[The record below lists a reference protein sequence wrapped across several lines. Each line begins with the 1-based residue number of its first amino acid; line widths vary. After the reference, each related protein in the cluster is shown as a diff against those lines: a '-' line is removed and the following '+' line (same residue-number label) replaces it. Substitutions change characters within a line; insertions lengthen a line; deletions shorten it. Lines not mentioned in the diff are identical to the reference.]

1 MVISR
6 NSLIWCKDERRS
18 GELRDLGHP
27 LNGLDFVEF
36 VREPAAFRLDVTFL
50 KAPPGGLVGTPAAF
64 TVIGGVR
71 VVGIRVLDVEPDLG
85 EPLRLRV
92 FLDRE
97 GDFSTYILRVENP
110 ELDPERSEV
119 RFSFK
124 AGCPSEFDCRPQ
136 IACPPEVLDE
146 PALDYLAKDY
156 QSFRR
161 LMLDLIPERNP
172 GWIERLPADLG
183 IALVELFAYAGDYL
197 SYYQDAAGTEGYLD
211 SCLHRISAARHARLI
226 DYRMHHGRNAVTYVH
241 FEADPGTDGIVPAG
255 TKLLTRVST
264 PLRGH
269 SGAPGLELPA
279 EADFDGDP
287 ALADV
292 TVFETTAITRVT
304 PLHNVLRIHTWGD
317 VECCLAKGAQ
327 EAFLYG
333 VPDTGVNPNAF
344 RPELQ
349 VGDYLL
355 LEEVRSPVTGAE
367 ADANPKH
374 RQVVRLIEGEGEGEG
389 VVDPAYRRQLTG
401 RQLTPRTS
409 LAQLPLPLQRVVWR
423 EADAL
428 GFPLCL
434 SAETPDTGPINLV
447 SVARGNVIP
456 ADHGRTVE
464 RRSDAP
470 PQTAEARPAISL
482 PSPGTGRWPLPWL
495 ALEDAPLTHQPMPE
509 VPLYAPDNR
518 LIGGRHDLE
527 REAREALPAVMLTLD
542 FPGGEQEQWEPVPH
556 LLDSGVY
563 DQHFVAEID
572 NDGRARLRFGDAQ
585 YGRRPLGV
593 ERITARYRIG
603 NGREG
608 NIGAGALVH
617 IVQPTPA
624 ELTDSADPDAGP
636 AAFASIAR
644 LHQPLPARLGTDPET
659 IEEVR
664 QLALEA
670 FRAIQFRAVTELD
683 WQEMALRHAG
693 VAAAKARFRWTGSWH
708 TVFVAIH
715 PADASNLV
723 RLSDGRTALAPSF
736 ASEIKAHLVRFKL
749 AGYDLVVRAARYVPL
764 EIDMP
769 VCVARGHFRGD
780 VLEAVARA
788 LSNQAFADGTR
799 GFFHLLE
806 FSFGQAVY
814 LSRLYAAVEAVEG
827 VESARVTRF
836 KRYWETASD
845 ELERGLISMGDRE
858 IARLDNDPNFPE
870 NGVLRLTAVGGL

>member
-1 MVISR
+1 
-6 NSLIWCKDERRS
+6 
-18 GELRDLGHP
+18 
-27 LNGLDFVEF
+27 
-36 VREPAAFRLDVTFL
+36 
-50 KAPPGGLVGTPAAF
+50 
-64 TVIGGVR
+64 
-71 VVGIRVLDVEPDLG
+71 
-85 EPLRLRV
+85 
-92 FLDRE
+92 
-97 GDFSTYILRVENP
+97 
-110 ELDPERSEV
+110 
-119 RFSFK
+119 
-124 AGCPSEFDCRPQ
+124 
-136 IACPPEVLDE
+136 VLDE

-183 IALVELFAYAGDYL
+183 IALVELFAYVGDYL

-255 TKLLTRVST
+255 AKLLTRVST
-264 PLRGH
+264 PLRGQ
-269 SGAPGLELPA
+269 SGAPDLVVPA

-287 ALADV
+287 ALAEI

-327 EAFLYG
+327 EAFLYR
-333 VPDTGVNPNAF
+333 VPDTGDNPNAF

-355 LEEVRSPVTGAE
+355 LEEVCSPVTGAE

-374 RQVVRLIEGEGEGEG
+374 RQVVRLIEVEGEDEGGGEG
-389 VVDPAYRRQLTG
+389 VVDRVYRQQLMG

-409 LAQLPLPLQRVVWR
+409 LAQPALPLQRVVWR
-423 EADAL
+423 EEDAL
-428 GFPLCL
+428 SFPLCL
-434 SAETPDTGPINLV
+434 SAETPDTGPIDLV
-447 SVARGNVIP
+447 SVARGNVAP

-464 RRSDAP
+464 RHSDAL
-470 PQTAEARPAISL
+470 PQGVEAPPAISL
-482 PSPGTGRWPLPWL
+482 PSPGSGRWPLPGL
-495 ALEDAPLTHQPMPE
+495 ALEDVPLTHQPMPE
-509 VPLYAPDNR
+509 APLYASDHR
-518 LIGGRHDLE
+518 LIGGRHNLE
-527 REAREALPAVMLTLD
+527 RDVREVLPAIILSLE
-542 FPGGEQEQWEPVPH
+542 FPGDEREHWEPVPH
-556 LLDSGVY
+556 LLDSGPY

-572 NDGRARLRFGDAQ
+572 NDGQARLRFGDAQ
-585 YGRRPLGV
+585 YGRRPQGV
-593 ERITARYRIG
+593 ERLTARYRIG
-603 NGREG
+603 NGRNG
-608 NIGAGALVH
+608 NIGAAALVH

-624 ELTDSADPDAGP
+624 ELIDPADLADPAAVP
-636 AAFASIAR
+636 APFASIAR
-644 LHQPLPARLGTDPET
+644 IYQPLPARLGTDAET

-664 QLALEA
+664 QLAPEA

-715 PADASNLV
+715 PVDASNWV
-723 RLSDGRTALAPSF
+723 RLTGGRTVLAPSF
-736 ASEIKAHLVRFKL
+736 AAEIRAHLVRFKL

-764 EIDMP
+764 EIDISI
-769 VCVARGHFRGD
+769 CVARGHFRGD

-827 VESARVTRF
+827 VESARVTLF
-836 KRYWETASD
+836 KRYWEVAGD
-845 ELERGLISMGDRE
+845 ELERGLIPMGDIE